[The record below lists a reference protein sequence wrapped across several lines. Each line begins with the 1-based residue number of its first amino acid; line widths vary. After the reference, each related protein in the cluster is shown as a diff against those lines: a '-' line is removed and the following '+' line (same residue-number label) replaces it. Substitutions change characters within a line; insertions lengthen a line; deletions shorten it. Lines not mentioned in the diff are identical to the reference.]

1 MTDKIMY
8 EYKYY
13 KLEVR
18 NKYELL
24 YIIDDLYKIYIDNF
38 ISTLQDSIKLLNIDI
53 TNCIQDL
60 EKFTE
65 ENETNKIKTKYE
77 HIFNINEENFIM
89 NIYILLNKII
99 SLLDKPINTTHNI
112 DNSHDISIIIK
123 NLNSWSLLLRY
134 ICLLLFIKNTN
145 QSIIYLS
152 KIIEYSSIF
161 YNISNIITNF
171 ISSNSEGRNYF
182 YIKSLN
188 GGPNNF
194 NVVKTS
200 NLNNYTTTSDI
211 IMLFTKI
218 ATNIEDNELK
228 KLFEYII
235 KNPSNKETLYS
246 TYSTYICNILTTKY
260 EELELPTPETLIEKA
275 PEAESP
281 SLINFKYNTVNIIKN
296 IEELDYLKA
305 NYKIFIL
312 YFVDEILSE
321 YELIANKT
329 SDIIFA
335 AITKDIITADSKLT
349 PLLNNRIFPSVM
361 IVNKNHT
368 EQPIEY
374 KNDII
379 NNLTLYLKSLK
390 LDTSNIKPPELEPA
404 SAAPVP
410 EHKKIHEIY
419 NMKDVI
425 RLSDDNKNI
434 LIIKYGGLMCHP
446 CVLMDSPFKLLAEKN
461 TVINYRYCK
470 ITDISKNKPKLEELI
485 TNGVIVE
492 FDKLLNAG
500 IMQEN
505 PSYPFIKI
513 NKDNLLYSI
522 KNYYDTSNTS
532 TLDDDVVNYYMKE
545 LNILLRNGFS
555 NFDGLT
561 AVNVNLE
568 PAAAPPHPPHPPP
581 PAAPPHPPHPPPPAA
596 APPPVAA
603 EELLEDIKIVQD
615 ISTIHDLKP
624 IMNSNFLVIINFYD
638 YSQISENIKTE
649 YNKIAKMNTNN
660 NIRFYSI
667 NTNNVFAIKYATYL
681 KITIFPTVAIFYKGT
696 IITTYDDNSESDL
709 RTILDIIDYKFNKV
723 NEILSKHYLTKL
735 MDEYNIVVVKY
746 STPWCGPCKVLAPI
760 YEKIARENTNRDIIY
775 TVLNPQEENLNFFLD
790 EYEIKSLPT
799 VIILTKGKEIKR
811 FDGVDE
817 NMIEYLTKLSLPAAT
832 GGGNNKYKKT
842 DKQITVIY
850 KKKEYTRVIYICERK
865 KYVKIN
871 KTFMLLS
878 KLKKV

>member
-60 EKFTE
+60 EKFTK

-200 NLNNYTTTSDI
+200 NLKNYTTTSDI

-235 KNPSNKETLYS
+235 ENPSNKETLYS

-281 SLINFKYNTVNIIKN
+281 SLINFKYNTV
-296 IEELDYLKA
+296 
-305 NYKIFIL
+305 
-312 YFVDEILSE
+312 
-321 YELIANKT
+321 
-329 SDIIFA
+329 
-335 AITKDIITADSKLT
+335 
-349 PLLNNRIFPSVM
+349 
-361 IVNKNHT
+361 
-368 EQPIEY
+368 
-374 KNDII
+374 
-379 NNLTLYLKSLK
+379 
-390 LDTSNIKPPELEPA
+390 
-404 SAAPVP
+404 
-410 EHKKIHEIY
+410 
-419 NMKDVI
+419 
-425 RLSDDNKNI
+425 
-434 LIIKYGGLMCHP
+434 
-446 CVLMDSPFKLLAEKN
+446 
-461 TVINYRYCK
+461 
-470 ITDISKNKPKLEELI
+470 
-485 TNGVIVE
+485 
-492 FDKLLNAG
+492 
-500 IMQEN
+500 
-505 PSYPFIKI
+505 
-513 NKDNLLYSI
+513 
-522 KNYYDTSNTS
+522 
-532 TLDDDVVNYYMKE
+532 
-545 LNILLRNGFS
+545 
-555 NFDGLT
+555 
-561 AVNVNLE
+561 
-568 PAAAPPHPPHPPP
+568 
-581 PAAPPHPPHPPPPAA
+581 
-596 APPPVAA
+596 
-603 EELLEDIKIVQD
+603 
-615 ISTIHDLKP
+615 
-624 IMNSNFLVIINFYD
+624 
-638 YSQISENIKTE
+638 
-649 YNKIAKMNTNN
+649 
-660 NIRFYSI
+660 
-667 NTNNVFAIKYATYL
+667 
-681 KITIFPTVAIFYKGT
+681 
-696 IITTYDDNSESDL
+696 
-709 RTILDIIDYKFNKV
+709 
-723 NEILSKHYLTKL
+723 
-735 MDEYNIVVVKY
+735 
-746 STPWCGPCKVLAPI
+746 
-760 YEKIARENTNRDIIY
+760 
-775 TVLNPQEENLNFFLD
+775 
-790 EYEIKSLPT
+790 
-799 VIILTKGKEIKR
+799 
-811 FDGVDE
+811 
-817 NMIEYLTKLSLPAAT
+817 
-832 GGGNNKYKKT
+832 
-842 DKQITVIY
+842 
-850 KKKEYTRVIYICERK
+850 
-865 KYVKIN
+865 
-871 KTFMLLS
+871 
-878 KLKKV
+878 